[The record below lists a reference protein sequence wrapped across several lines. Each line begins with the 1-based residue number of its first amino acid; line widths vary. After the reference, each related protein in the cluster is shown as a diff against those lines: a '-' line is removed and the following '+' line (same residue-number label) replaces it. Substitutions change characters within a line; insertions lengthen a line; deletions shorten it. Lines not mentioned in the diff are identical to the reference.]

1 MPTYRE
7 VKRQAYKMVEDMYV
21 ELARM
26 ERTYRR
32 YVKHGAIKA
41 AEALEDEIEDLRN
54 TIKFEEHLLRCAFD

>member
-1 MPTYRE
+1 
-7 VKRQAYKMVEDMYV
+7 MVEDMYV